1 MTVRLA
7 PIRRGDPRT
16 ITVTVLNPDGDPI
29 NLSGSTWSSTIG
41 RSASSTRQT
50 TVMVNT
56 SQASAGV
63 LALTISGDQSRLFEL
78 SLVGDL
84 QGSDFGTILTFEA
97 VVLPDVTRDQ
107 EPSGGL
113 VDNITL
119 TWGGLHNTLSENV
132 LGILVPNG
140 GQLMGS
146 VVDGVISIDVPK
158 TLWGVDE
165 NGEAYFDPAGAVPG
179 EEAWLIFEPGGHP
192 VLVPL
197 ATVGAPTVTLT
208 MSVV

>member
-16 ITVTVLNPDGDPI
+16 ITVSVVDPNGDSI
-29 NLSGSTWSSTIG
+29 DLSESTWSSTVG
-41 RSASSTRQT
+41 RSSNSTRQT
-50 TVMVNT
+50 TLAVNT
-56 SQASAGV
+56 SQAGAGV
-63 LALTISGDQSRLFEL
+63 LSFRLSGEQTRLFEL
-78 SLVGDL
+78 TLFGDL
-84 QGSDFGTILTFEA
+84 QGSGFGTILTFDA
-97 VVLPDVTRDQ
+97 VVLPDVTRGQ

-119 TWGGLHNTLSENV
+119 TWGGIKKTLSENV
-132 LGILVPNG
+132 LGILVPSG
-140 GQLMGS
+140 GQLTGS
-146 VVDGVISIDVPK
+146 VNDGVVTIDVPR

-165 NGEAYFDPAGAVPG
+165 NGEPYFDPDGAAPG

-197 ATVGAPTVTLT
+197 GTVDAPTVTLT
-208 MSVV
+208 MSV